1 MKTDN
6 INIVIN
12 PNTAGYCCD
21 FSINNRKFYAD
32 VSYTMLGEPE
42 CMIFK
47 YDENNKIDWSDVYCN
62 RDVDVSKE
70 SLLSCIKEFAE
81 REIKK

>member
-1 MKTDN
+1 MKTGD
-6 INIVIN
+6 INIVHN
-12 PNTAGYCCD
+12 SNTAGYCCD
-21 FSINNRKFYAD
+21 FSINNEKFYAD

-47 YDENNKIDWSDVYCN
+47 YGENRKIDWSGVYYN
-62 RDVDVSKE
+62 KDVDVSRE

-81 REIKK
+81 KEFKK